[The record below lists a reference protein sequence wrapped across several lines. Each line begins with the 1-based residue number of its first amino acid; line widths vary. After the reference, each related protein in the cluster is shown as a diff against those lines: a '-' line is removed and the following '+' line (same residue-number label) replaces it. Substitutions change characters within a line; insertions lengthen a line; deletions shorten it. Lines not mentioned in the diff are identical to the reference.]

1 VPLHLPDAEETSG
14 TRKPLPEELRAPLAL
29 RFKVTATLLALGES
43 GPGGLTGAGN
53 ALAFKPPTCPY
64 DILSV
69 DLVGSHGRC
78 SGQRAWYS
86 L

>member
-43 GPGGLTGAGN
+43 GPGGLTRE
-53 ALAFKPPTCPY
+53 LETPLP
-64 DILSV
+64 S
-69 DLVGSHGRC
+69 SHPH
-78 SGQRAWYS
+78 AHMIY
-86 L
+86 